1 MSAPI
6 DLEARIL
13 NQQSLRRRA
22 FLNQVGGGLGL
33 VALNSLFRQDGLV
46 NAGPS
51 TVSVDPL
58 APKLPH
64 FAARAKRCI
73 FLMMDGGVSQMDTF
87 DPKPKLASMAGKV
100 FTRNEKLKS
109 NQNGGTRYFT
119 ASPFKFKKH
128 GQMGMP
134 VSDLFP
140 SFARHVDDVAFLRSG
155 YAESD
160 NHPAALFHYLTGNP
174 FQGSPSVG
182 SWVVYGLGTEN
193 QNLPSFVVLR
203 DGRPFGG
210 AATWSNAYLPAC
222 YQGTQFRS
230 GDHPVLNL
238 NPPKGVSR
246 ERQRKALDLLGNLNE
261 GHRQTS
267 PYHPDLEARIANYE
281 LAFRMQMEVPD
292 AVDVSRESE
301 RTKQLYGMDQDKTK
315 TFGKRCLL
323 ARRLVERG
331 VRFVQV
337 WSGGWDSH
345 DDIKNG
351 HQKAAEQVDV
361 PLAGLL
367 QDLKDRGLL
376 EDTLVVWG
384 GEFGRTPDTNE
395 GNFKK
400 KKEGRDHNPTA
411 MTMWFAGAGV
421 QNGQVIGSTDELG
434 HKAVEKPYHLR
445 DIHATFLHLFGLDQS
460 KLNFYHGGRFKQLT
474 DTGGVVIRDLL
485 AS

>member
-1 MSAPI
+1 MDANEGIGLSP
-6 DLEARIL
+6 
-13 NQQSLRRRA
+13 NQLTRRG
-22 FLNQVGGGLGL
+22 FLNHVGGGIGL
-33 VALNSLFRQDGLV
+33 VALNSLLQGES
-46 NAGPS
+46 PE
-51 TVSVDPL
+51 DPL
-58 APKLPH
+58 APKQTH
-64 FAARAKRCI
+64 FPARAKRCI

-87 DPKPKLASMAGKV
+87 DPKPKLAGLAGKV
-100 FTRNEKLKS
+100 FQRNEKLKS
-109 NQNGGTRYFT
+109 NQNAGTRYFT
-119 ASPFKFKKH
+119 STPFQFGTY

-140 SFARHVDDVAFLRSG
+140 SFASHVDDVAFLRSG

-160 NHPAALFHYLTGNP
+160 NHPAALFHYLTGHP
-174 FQGSPSVG
+174 FQGSPSIG
-182 SWVVYGLGTEN
+182 SWMVYGLGTEN
-193 QNLPSFVVLR
+193 QNLPAFVVLR

-210 AATWSNAYLPAC
+210 TGTWGNAYLPAC

-238 NPPKGVSR
+238 NPPEGVTSL
-246 ERQRKALDLLGNLNE
+246 RQRRMLNVLQ
-261 GHRQTS
+261 GLNRAHQKS
-267 PYHPDLEARIANYE
+267 MPFHPDLEARIANYE
-281 LAFRMQMEVPD
+281 LAFRMQMEVPE
-292 AVDVSRESE
+292 AVDLSRESE
-301 RTKQLYGMDQDKTK
+301 RTRVQYGLDDDKCK
-315 TFGKRCLL
+315 DFGERCLL

-351 HQKAAEQVDV
+351 HRRAAERVDK

-376 EDTLVVWG
+376 DETLVVWG

-395 GNFKK
+395 NNFKK
-400 KKEGRDHNPTA
+400 KRDGRDHNPTA

-421 QNGQVIGSTDELG
+421 RSGQIIGATDELG
-434 HKAVEKPYHLR
+434 HKAAEKPYHLR
-445 DIHATFLHLFGLDQS
+445 DIHATLLHLFGLDQY

-474 DTGGVVIRDLL
+474 DTGGVLIRDLL
-485 AS
+485 A